1 MNNRLVILMLAQACY
16 WFAVLVGISLSTVIG
31 LQLAPRPSWATLP
44 YALISTGALL
54 ATYLL
59 STLMQHWGRRLGFQI
74 GALAGVLA
82 ACLALLALYEQN
94 FYLFCTAS
102 LFMGVYQASSVY
114 YRLAALDEVSP
125 PQAGVAMGWVL
136 SGSLLAAML
145 GPSLAH
151 SANQWIT
158 TPQYFGAYALVAIF
172 SSLAFILLSF
182 LAATPAKRVS
192 KTSTCTVCKSL
203 VYWLGVGNTAVGQA
217 VMMLMMLVA
226 PLAMHQDHYSVDI
239 GLSVIGWH
247 IIGMF
252 LPSLVSGKLADKCGT
267 SIVLLAGLAI
277 LACSALVALWGVTE
291 LHYHLSLFL
300 LGIGWNL
307 MYVAGTQQ
315 YNQAIPATEK
325 GRAQGIAEL
334 VIAIAAILGVIGG
347 GVLIHSFSWQYLNG
361 GLLVVL
367 AMVALLNLVLKA
379 KLTQLTHSSH

>member
-136 SGSLLAAML
+136 SGSLLAAIL

-158 TPQYFGAYALVAIF
+158 MPQYFGAYALVAIF

-226 PLAMHQDHYSVDI
+226 PLAMHQDHYSVDT

-277 LACSALVALWGVTE
+277 LACSALVALLGVTE

-307 MYVAGTQQ
+307 IYVAGTQQ